1 MKNNIE
7 TIAFIPIKSRSTRVP
22 GKNFRNL
29 NGVPLYEHII
39 TNAIMSKAFDKIYVD
54 TDSKEIKEFAAHR
67 NCDVIHRPQYMT
79 KDNVNGNDLL
89 VYDSNVVE
97 EGKYLFQLFAT
108 APFLKPDTIKNCV
121 NFLKDNL
128 NIYKNLYDSVFTA
141 TEESGWFWFMDT
153 PVNYNPSVLPRSQD
167 AKHLIKESTGLYGIT
182 RDSLNK
188 NKCRIG
194 SRPYPYLINSLEAI
208 DLDTEEDFKL
218 AEIMGRSQML
228 LPVDVD

>member
-1 MKNNIE
+1 MLE
-7 TIAFIPIKSRSTRVP
+7 TIAFIPIKTRSTRVP
-22 GKNFRNL
+22 GKNFRHL

-39 TNAIMSKAFDKIYVD
+39 INAIMSKAFDKIYID
-54 TDSKEIKEFAAHR
+54 TDSDIIKEFASDL
-67 NCDVIHRPQYMT
+67 NCEIIHRPQYMT
-79 KDNVNGNDLL
+79 KDNINGNGLL
-89 VYDSNVVE
+89 IYDSKVIK

-108 APFLKPDTIKNCV
+108 APFLKPDTINSCV

-128 NIYKNLYDSVFTA
+128 DNYDSVFTA
-141 TEESGWFWFMDT
+141 TEESGWFWFMDI
-153 PVNYNPSVLPRSQD
+153 PVNYDPSELPRSQD